1 MVLLGNIGA
10 ERCRQSFSACCWW
23 GIQGRYIDSSRQDK
37 TSNEQTM
44 GEFDMCEMYNFSF
57 IGKDGD
63 KIEPFAVFCLLQN
76 ALVIIVNGF
85 TLIVVGRTSAS
96 YDHVTQLFFK
106 ALSSTYV
113 CLGASFV
120 ARVACTEIVRMHHVA
135 FKLNIAITTSFLFL
149 SLGFLACINVNR
161 YIMIVQPLRYHSIVT
176 IGRAGQVV
184 AIIAILS
191 LSTMIGVPIPNTP
204 YDDFAIAI
212 ENCDPVAIQAI
223 SIRLRPW
230 THSLVCS

>member
-120 ARVACTEIVRMHHVA
+120 AYVACSEMGGMHLVA
-135 FKLNIAITTSFLFL
+135 FKLSIAISTSFLFL

-161 YIMIVQPLRYHSIVT
+161 YITWLF
-176 IGRAGQVV
+176 GRWG
-184 AIIAILS
+184 
-191 LSTMIGVPIPNTP
+191 T
-204 YDDFAIAI
+204 
-212 ENCDPVAIQAI
+212 
-223 SIRLRPW
+223 IRLLPSEELGQWLQSSPYSPSRCWLSSRSP
-230 THSLVCS
+230 TLPTMTSQ